1 MSGLCGWL
9 GHNEGAGEN
18 RHLIE
23 SMAATLRRHGD
34 ERITPLSSDNGGL
47 ATASRTGRCDLFRD
61 RRVMAAVY
69 GPARCASPL
78 PAGAGQLA
86 RFVAEGYLRIGPDI
100 LKSLSGTFAVA
111 LIFADEVFL
120 AIDRIGISSLTYMQ
134 TGNCLIFGSS
144 ADALNTH
151 PLAAAEIDPQGIFN
165 YLYFHMVPGPGTI
178 YQGQRRILPG
188 SWLRFKN
195 GKLIT
200 GRYWEMAFIE
210 HETKS
215 FETLQEE
222 FLALL
227 RKAVRSA
234 ASEKQVGA
242 FLSGGTDSSTVSG
255 MLGGI
260 TGEPARAYSIGFD
273 AEGYDEMAY
282 ARIAAKHFGSDLHN
296 YYVTPKD
303 VIDAV
308 SKVAAIYDAP
318 FGNASAVPAYYC
330 ARLANQDGIRLML
343 AGDGG
348 DELFGGNAR
357 YAKQRIFSLYSD
369 LPAGVRKGLIEP
381 LLYALPGGNWIAPLR
396 KARSYVD
403 QASQPMPERMEAY
416 NLLTR
421 LGIARVC
428 DPDFLASV
436 DAAQPVA
443 LLAEEWKNAHAG
455 SLINRMLALD
465 LKFTLAD
472 NDLPK
477 VSQMCELAG
486 IEVAYPLLDDEIVA
500 FSARLAP
507 DLKLRG
513 TKLRYFFKQALRD
526 FLPREIIT
534 KQKHGFG
541 LPFGMWL
548 QTHRGLRELAY
559 DSLESLKPRGIVRPE
574 FVDDLIATH
583 RTGHAAYYGTMIW
596 ILMMLELWYEKEAA
610 PACNGMDAEG
620 RHRASRLGAMSG
632 I

>member
-1 MSGLCGWL
+1 MSGLCGWW
-9 GHNEGAGEN
+9 GSPNKSADEN

-23 SMAATLRRHGD
+23 SMAAALRRHD
-34 ERITPLSSDNGGL
+34 ERITPLSNDHGEL
-47 ATASRTGRCDLFRD
+47 ATVARPGRFDLYQD
-61 RRVMAAVY
+61 KKVMAAVY
-69 GPARCASPL
+69 GPARCAVPL

-86 RFVAEGYLRIGPDI
+86 RFVAEGYLKLGPDI
-100 LKSLSGTFAVA
+100 LKSLSGPFAVA
-111 LIFADEVFL
+111 LISADEVFL
-120 AIDRIGISSLTYMQ
+120 AIDRMGISSLTYMQ
-134 TGNCLIFGSS
+134 AGNGLIFGSS
-144 ADALNTH
+144 ADALNAH
-151 PLAAAEIDPQGIFN
+151 PLTAAEIDPQGIFN

-178 YQGQRRILPG
+178 YQGQHRMLPG
-188 SWLRFKN
+188 SWLRFRDS
-195 GKLIT
+195 KLTT
-200 GRYWEMAFIE
+200 GRYWEMTFIE
-210 HETKS
+210 HRTES
-215 FETLQEE
+215 FEALQEE

-260 TGEPARAYSIGFD
+260 DGKPARAYSIGFD

-282 ARIAAKHFGSDLHN
+282 ARMAAKHFGSDLHH
-296 YYVTPKD
+296 YYVTPED
-303 VIDAV
+303 VISAV
-308 SKVAAIYDAP
+308 SEVAASYDAP

-330 ARLANQDGIRLML
+330 ARLAGQDGIKLML

-381 LLYALPGGNWIAPLR
+381 LLHALPGGGWISPIR
-396 KARSYVD
+396 KARSYVA

-421 LGIARVC
+421 LGIDRVC

-436 DAAQPVA
+436 DTARPVA
-443 LLAEEWKNAHAG
+443 LLANEWKNAHAG
-455 SLINRMLALD
+455 SQINRMLALD

-477 VSQMCELAG
+477 VGQMCELAG

-507 DLKLRG
+507 NLKLRG

-559 DSLESLKPRGIVRPE
+559 DSLESLKLRGIVRPE

-596 ILMMLELWYEKEAA
+596 VLMMLELWYEKKAA
-610 PACNGMDAEG
+610 PARNGIDADG
-620 RHRASRLGAMSG
+620 LHRASGLGAMPG

>member
-1 MSGLCGWL
+1 MSGLCGWW

-18 RHLIE
+18 LHLIE
-23 SMAATLRRHGD
+23 SMAAKLRRHD
-34 ERITPLSSDNGGL
+34 ERIAPLSNDHAGL
-47 ATASRTGRCDLFRD
+47 AIAARPGRCDLHQD
-61 RRVMAAVY
+61 GRVMAAVY
-69 GPARCASPL
+69 GPARCAVPL
-78 PAGAGQLA
+78 PAGTGQLA
-86 RFVAEGYLRIGPDI
+86 RFIAEGYLNVGPDI
-100 LKSLSGTFAVA
+100 LKSLSGPFAVA
-111 LIFADEVFL
+111 LISANEVFL
-120 AIDRIGISSLTYMQ
+120 AIDRMGISSLTYMQ
-134 TGNCLIFGSS
+134 AGNSLIFGSS

-151 PLAAAEIDPQGIFN
+151 PLAAPVIDPQGIFN

-178 YQGQRRILPG
+178 YQGQNRMLPG
-188 SWLRFKN
+188 SWLRFRN
-195 GKLIT
+195 GELTT

-210 HETKS
+210 HEKES
-215 FETLQEE
+215 FEALKEE
-222 FLALL
+222 FLDLL

-234 ASEKQVGA
+234 ASEEQVGA

-260 TGEPARAYSIGFD
+260 TGKPARAYSIGFD
-273 AEGYDEMAY
+273 AKGYDEMAY
-282 ARIAAKHFGSDLHN
+282 ARMAANHFGSDLHN
-296 YYVTPKD
+296 YYVTPED

-308 SKVAAIYDAP
+308 SEVAAIYDAP

-330 ARLANQDGIRLML
+330 ARLAKQDGIRLML

-381 LLYALPGGNWIAPLR
+381 LLYALPGGSWIAPLR
-396 KARSYVD
+396 KARSYVE

-421 LGIARVC
+421 LGVDRVC
-428 DPDFLASV
+428 DPDFLSGV

-443 LLAEEWKNAHAG
+443 LLAEEWKNARAG
-455 SLINRMLALD
+455 GQINRMLALD

-477 VSQMCELAG
+477 VSRMCELTG

-548 QTHRGLRELAY
+548 QTHHGLRELAY
-559 DSLESLKPRGIVRPE
+559 DSLASLKPRGIVRPE

-583 RTGHAAYYGTMIW
+583 RSGHAAYYGTMIW
-596 ILMMLELWYEKEAA
+596 VLMMLELWYEKRSHVEL
-610 PACNGMDAEG
+610 NS
-620 RHRASRLGAMSG
+620 SRKSQFL
-632 I
+632 